1 MEHEGNDADRID
13 QSGPRR
19 LSLDVGNAVRGLDK
33 RLPRTA
39 RAWGGIID
47 DSAPR
52 GSVDG
57 VVRTS

>member
-1 MEHEGNDADRID
+1 MLTGSINPDLVGSHST
-13 QSGPRR
+13 SGMPSGI
-19 LSLDVGNAVRGLDK
+19 LAKGFLM
-33 RLPRTA
+33 TA
-39 RAWGGIID
+39 RAWGGIIE